1 MSLSSWIQKLENIS
15 NEQSRNIFDIIHMR
29 SSNKKISD
37 CIFRYCLLTIVYI
50 FPHIVFA
57 SGYWPELGY
66 IVLWWSVILIS
77 VIWYI
82 LFWVYRTFSA
92 PIHSHD
98 DWPKVGY
105 TGSHVWFYRLLIIL
119 NGILYLPILL
129 WSWFFILLYVI
140 KIHPIVNSILALLF
154 LYFCIKYFFLFLNKK
169 ITSIKRALTLLVW
182 IIPLAITF
190 LLLFNMVTNLSY

>member
-1 MSLSSWIQKLENIS
+1 MNRSSSIQKQESIS
-15 NEQSRNIFDIIHMR
+15 NEQNRKIFKIIHMC

-37 CIFRYCLLTIVYI
+37 SIFRYCLLTVVYI
-50 FPHIVFA
+50 SPYTVFA

-92 PIHSHD
+92 PIPSHD
-98 DWPKVGY
+98 EWLKVGY
-105 TGSHVWFYRLLIIL
+105 TGIYVWLYRLLIVL
-119 NGILYLPILL
+119 NVILYLPILL

-140 KIHPIVNSILALLF
+140 KIHPIVNIILALLF
-154 LYFCIKYFFLFLNKK
+154 LYFCIKYFFLFLKK
-169 ITSIKRALTLLVW
+169 INSIKRALIFLVW
-182 IIPLAITF
+182 IIPLATTF